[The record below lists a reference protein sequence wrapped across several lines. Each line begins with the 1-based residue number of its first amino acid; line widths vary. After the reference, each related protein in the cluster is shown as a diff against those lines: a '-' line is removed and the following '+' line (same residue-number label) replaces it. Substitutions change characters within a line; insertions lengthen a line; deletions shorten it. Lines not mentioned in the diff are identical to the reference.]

1 MKLFFSVGEPSGD
14 LHGANLIRALRQQAH
29 GSSVECTGFGGPKMA
44 AAGCDLSQD
53 MTELAVMGLFP
64 VLAKLPKFFALR
76 DRAAAYLREHRPDGV
91 VLIDYPGFNWHI
103 ARAAKE
109 LEIPVFYYGLPQLWA
124 WGQWRVKKVR
134 EFVDHALC
142 KLPFEEAWFNER
154 GCRAKY
160 VGHPYFDE
168 LASHRLDHPFLDKL
182 AMQRGRLVTILPGS
196 RTQEI
201 KSNLPQLLKAAQWVS
216 REVSG
221 VRLAIASYNERQAV
235 LARRMVERSGIHAEV
250 FVGHTH
256 ELILS
261 AEACLATSGSVS
273 LELLFHAKPSVILYH
288 VPIWSYAV
296 IRRLVKVRYI
306 TLVNLLA
313 ADQIDADAEHPA
325 MYERNAPGH
334 ERVLL
339 PEYPTWR
346 DRSAD
351 LASHVT
357 EWLTDEPA
365 RQRAIAGLANLR
377 DQAARGG
384 ASQTAAEYILRQLA
398 PHEPLTLPIAPAH
411 EAQPLRKAS

>member
-14 LHGANLIRALRQQAH
+14 LHGANLIRAVQHQAD
-29 GSSVECTGFGGPKMA
+29 GFAVQCTGFGGPRMA
-44 AAGCDLSQD
+44 AAGCELLQD

-64 VLAKLPKFFALR
+64 VLAKLPRFFALR
-76 DRAAAYLREHRPDGV
+76 DRAVDYFHKHRPDAV

-103 ARAAKE
+103 ARAAKD

-124 WGQWRVKKVR
+124 WGEWRVQKVR
-134 EFVDHALC
+134 ELVDHALC
-142 KLPFEEAWFNER
+142 KLPFEEAWFRAR
-154 GCRAKY
+154 GCHAKY

-168 LASHRLDHPFLDKL
+168 LASHRLDHPLLDKL

-196 RTQEI
+196 RTQEVN
-201 KSNLPQLLKAAQWVS
+201 SNLPQLLRAAQRVS

-221 VRLAIASYNERQAV
+221 VRFAIASYNERQAA
-235 LARRMVERSGIHAEV
+235 LALRIVARSGVSAEV
-250 FVGHTH
+250 HVGHTP

-273 LELLFHAKPSVILYH
+273 LELLYHAKPSVILYK
-288 VPIWSYAV
+288 VPLWTYGV
-296 IRRLVKVRYI
+296 IRQLVKVRYI

-313 ADQIDADAEHPA
+313 ADQIEADAEHPA
-325 MYERNAPGH
+325 MYDRRATSH
-334 ERVLL
+334 SRVLL

-351 LASHVT
+351 LAAHVI

-365 RQRAIAGLANLR
+365 RQRAIAGLASLR
-377 DQAARGG
+377 DEVARGG

-398 PHEPLTLPIAPAH
+398 PHEPLTLPLAPAR
-411 EAQPLRKAS
+411 ETAPLRKAS